1 MKVIYNFVNLNEN
14 SIFSFQ
20 KRINE
25 FLNSYLI
32 PNKTSSFKI
41 NEHEEFDENMEINLV
56 DVIPPFI
63 EIKKQSYEL
72 NKHIHPDEI
81 MFDIQKI
88 IEENDFHSLEYCLL
102 FSFVDDYS
110 QQKQEMDNALK
121 FAK

>member
-1 MKVIYNFVNLNEN
+1 MKVIYNFVNFNEN
-14 SIFSFQ
+14 SIFSFE

-32 PNKTSSFKI
+32 PDKTSSFKI
-41 NEHEEFDENMEINLV
+41 NKHEEFDENMEINLV

-72 NKHIHPDEI
+72 NRHIHPDEI
-81 MFDIQKI
+81 MFDIQRI
-88 IEENDFHSLEYCLL
+88 IEENDFHSSEYCLL
-102 FSFVDDYS
+102 FSFIDDYS
-110 QQKQEMDNALK
+110 KQKQETDKALK